1 MDALQNPAIQTLLL
15 AVLGSAALISLF
27 NDALAQAAARVP
39 VVGGMLAWIVR
50 RLTPAFWAW
59 LETAVKESA
68 ERAVR
73 TADALATAGVTSN
86 ETKKL
91 TASAAL
97 ERAQPGLSPSQVDR
111 EIEAALARVKT
122 DAARAVKQL
131 EAAAA
136 PARGARQV
144 AK

>member
-1 MDALQNPAIQTLLL
+1 MDALSNPAVQTLLL
-15 AVLGSAALISLF
+15 AILGSAALISLF

-39 VVGGMLAWIVR
+39 VVGGLLAWVVR

-73 TADALATAGVTSN
+73 TADALSTASTSN
-86 ETKKL
+86 ESKKL
-91 TASAAL
+91 VASAAL
-97 ERAQPGLSPSQVDR
+97 ERAQPGLSPSQIDK

-122 DAARAVKQL
+122 DAARAVKKLQS
-131 EAAAA
+131 AAA
-136 PARGARQV
+136 PRGAAGLTR
-144 AK
+144 